1 MKKIGV
7 VNPYLFEDFLLIS
20 IKKEWL
26 NVWEK
31 IPNFL
36 VFVGK
41 DSQLIIKSCQPDDT
55 KSGGVVSEQDERK
68 D

>member
-41 DSQLIIKSCQPDDT
+41 DSQLIIKSCQADDT
-55 KSGGVVSEQDERK
+55 RSGGVVSEQDERK